1 MQSIAKI
8 PDGITREVYIDKC
21 KLLEIG
27 KQELDDKV
35 HELIHK
41 GKVAKSTKRRCQ
53 KGKDTSTPIIS
64 PAKSEFQEK
73 DIIRFM
79 LQYGDYQINPYDE
92 REKVLRKTKYKS
104 PVILIEFR

>member
-21 KLLEIG
+21 SKLLEIG
-27 KQELDDKV
+27 KQELDNKV

-41 GKVAKSTKRRCQ
+41 GKAAKKVQREVV
-53 KGKDTSTPIIS
+53 KKVEETSTPTKS
-64 PAKSEFQEK
+64 PTKSEFQEK
-73 DIIRFM
+73 DVIRFM

-92 REKVLRKTKYKS
+92 QEKIMKKIKYTS
-104 PVILIEFR
+104 HNIF